1 MVLTTLTIQQ
11 LTAFLNNLYGA
22 LGNPTEEVR
31 RPDGTMIRFRT
42 VAEIRKAIAEVED
55 TIRSMGSEKTSKST
69 LAQHKRGDGPDPAA
83 LPWWEHW

>member
-11 LTAFLNNLYGA
+11 LTDYLNSLYTA
-22 LGNPTEEVR
+22 LGNPTAEVR

-42 VAEIRKAIAEVED
+42 VDEIRQAIAQVED
-55 TIRSMGSEKTSKST
+55 SIRSMGSQKSSKSA

-83 LPWWEHW
+83 FPWWEL